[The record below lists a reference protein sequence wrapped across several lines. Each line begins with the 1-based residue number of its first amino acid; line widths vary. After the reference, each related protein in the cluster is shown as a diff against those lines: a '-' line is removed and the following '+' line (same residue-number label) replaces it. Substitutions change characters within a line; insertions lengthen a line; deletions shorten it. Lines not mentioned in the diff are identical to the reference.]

1 MKVLSNFKLTSKY
14 KSVKKELLSYDHYA
28 SLTKDDKL
36 VHIGDI
42 LPEMTNIAIWDNT
55 EENTFLINAREYDL
69 DVYPE
74 DRYLVIGVE
83 AIPKEHV
90 DGVHTKIISLR
101 CMNNNTP
108 KIGGNVQ
115 NHLYFGLYNVPIDG
129 MEKKSYAPKINE
141 GDTIEFGT
149 VQEIKEFTDLSL
161 RTRYEH
167 LCRELFDA
175 SLVTYNMVNNPF
187 ALDNQG
193 YVLNPYG
200 TQLPYVLIP
209 SPFDKNMDKN
219 PIFFTE
225 NPDTEHPSCLLNFDG
240 KGETEKI
247 LNQLNVN
254 IGNDDWKNN
263 ETIENAYSTTNAPI
277 VQCTWMYCVKEGYET
292 NPIFGQGCWYIPTIG
307 ELAYYLVRENLIAN
321 TILHI
326 NEKNPNLEA
335 SATTNMYCSNI
346 FNDATI
352 ASIQLP
358 YCYLGFTYRDNR
370 FYETKAF
377 SII

>member
-42 LPEMTNIAIWDNT
+42 LPEMTNIAIWDNV
-55 EENTFLINAREYDL
+55 EEKTFLINAREYDL

-90 DGVHTKIISLR
+90 DGVHTKIISLKYMS
-101 CMNNNTP
+101 CTTP
-108 KIGGNVQ
+108 KIGGN
-115 NHLYFGLYNVPIDG
+115 NSNRLYFGLYNVTIEG

-141 GDTIEFGT
+141 GDTTEFGDI
-149 VQEIKEFTDLSL
+149 QEIKEFVDLGYRQSNKQ
-161 RTRYEH
+161 
-167 LCRELFDA
+167 LCRELFDDNSGA
-175 SLVTYNMVNNPF
+175 YNMIINPF
-187 ALDNQG
+187 TIDNNG

-200 TQLPYVLIP
+200 TLPLVLIP

-219 PIFFTE
+219 QIFFTE
-225 NPDTEHPSCLLNFDG
+225 NPDLEHPSCLLNMDG
-240 KGETEKI
+240 KGETAKI
-247 LNQLNVN
+247 LNQLNNN
-254 IGNDDWKNN
+254 IGNDEWKNN

-277 VQCTWMYCVKEGYET
+277 AQCTWMYCVKEGYET

-307 ELAYYLVRENLIAN
+307 EVAYFLVRSSIIEDTMIY
-321 TILHI
+321 IF
-326 NEKNPNLEA
+326 EKNPNLGLFA
-335 SATTNMYCSNI
+335 LNHIYCSNI
-346 FNDATI
+346 FNDTTI
-352 ASIQLP
+352 AKCQPPHEYI
-358 YCYLGFTYRDNR
+358 GFTFRDNR

-377 SII
+377 CII

>member
-36 VHIGDI
+36 IHIGDI
-42 LPEMTNIAIWDNT
+42 LPEMTNIAIWDNV
-55 EENTFLINAREYDL
+55 EEKTFLINAREYDL

-90 DGVHTKIISLR
+90 DGVHTKIISLNFMS
-101 CMNNNTP
+101 CTTP
-108 KIGGNVQ
+108 KIGGN
-115 NHLYFGLYNVPIDG
+115 NSNKLYFGLYNVSIEG

-141 GDTIEFGT
+141 GDTTEFGDI
-149 VQEIKEFTDLSL
+149 QEIKEFVDLGYRQSSKQ
-161 RTRYEH
+161 
-167 LCRELFDA
+167 LCRELFDDNYG
-175 SLVTYNMVNNPF
+175 TYNMIINPF
-187 ALDNQG
+187 TIDNNG
-193 YVLNPYG
+193 YVLNPYD
-200 TQLPYVLIP
+200 THPLVLIP

-219 PIFFTE
+219 QIFFTE
-225 NPDTEHPSCLLNFDG
+225 NPDLEHPSCLLNMNG

-247 LNQLNVN
+247 LNQLNNN

-263 ETIENAYSTTNAPI
+263 ETIENAYGTTNAP
-277 VQCTWMYCVKEGYET
+277 VAQCTWMYCVKEGYET

-307 ELAYYLVRENLIAN
+307 EVAYFLVRSNIIQD
-321 TILHI
+321 TMVYIS
-326 NEKNPNLEA
+326 EKNPNLGQY
-335 SATTNMYCSNI
+335 ATNYTYCSNI
-346 FNDATI
+346 FNDTTI
-352 ASIQLP
+352 AVNQPPHEYI
-358 YCYLGFTYRDNR
+358 GFTFRDNK

-377 SII
+377 CII